1 MPVKGGFDMDRIFG
15 AVLALL
21 VAVPAA
27 AVDDPE
33 AVYGKLHR
41 ATLAGSVEEVLS
53 YATAGKRK
61 EMASLAGKED
71 AVRMMAMSLP
81 KDYSVTKKD
90 VDGRKAH
97 LELRGVHDSG
107 GPSRG
112 NAELVKEKG
121 AWKVDE
127 WSWSA
132 LAQAPMKEAPQ
143 PGPAKVPAEAAKP
156 PAEAAKAPAEAA
168 TAETVSTVPVPAP
181 TLRKAS
187 ADAAGCVIKPVM
199 SDQDLR
205 RCGATPPR
213 YDN

>member
-1 MPVKGGFDMDRIFG
+1 MDRIFG

-33 AVYGKLHR
+33 TVYGKLHR

-53 YATAGKRK
+53 YATAGRRK

-132 LAQAPMKEAPQ
+132 IAQAPVKDAPQ
-143 PGPAKVPAEAAKP
+143 PEPAKAPAEAAKP
-156 PAEAAKAPAEAA
+156 PAEAA

-181 TLRKAS
+181 TLRRAS

-205 RCGATPPR
+205 RCGATPPK